1 MKYYPIQLDVTNRP
15 CLVVGAGNV
24 GTRKIKTLIT
34 CGAVVTVVSPAV
46 SEDVLSLELEGLITL
61 KKKAYEEK
69 DLHGMFLVIGATGD
83 ESVNRQISRDAQ
95 KMSMLCNI
103 ADLPDACN
111 FILPAIVERGDL
123 LLAVS
128 TSGKSPAFAK
138 KLRKDLEKQFGEEY
152 SVFLT
157 LMGNI
162 RLKLLS
168 EAHEPEAHK
177 PLFEKIIENDLLG
190 LIRENRVDDIN
201 ALLSDVLGEGYVY
214 ENLMENNT

>member
-1 MKYYPIQLDVTNRP
+1 MRYYPVNLDVANRP

-24 GTRKIKTLIT
+24 GTRKVKTLIT
-34 CGAVVTVVSPAV
+34 CGAKVTVVSPLA

-61 KKKAYEEK
+61 KKKAYEER

-83 ESVNRQISRDAQ
+83 ESVNRQVSRDAHRVG
-95 KMSMLCNI
+95 MLCNI

-123 LLAVS
+123 LLAIS

-138 KLRKDLEKQFGEEY
+138 KLRKDLEKQFGKEY
-152 SVFLT
+152 ALFLT

-162 RLKLLS
+162 RLKLLN

-190 LIRENRVDDIN
+190 LIRENRVNDIN
-201 ALLSDVLGEGYVY
+201 ALLHDVLGKGYIY